1 MRQYGNR
8 GPDTCLRKAARILN
22 MSTMTSDR
30 GTQILAEAD
39 RLAQTFA
46 ERAAEH
52 DRDATFPHD
61 NYADLAAAG
70 VLRISVPEELGG
82 LGGGLPEVVE
92 VLERIA
98 SGDGSTALSLAMHIS
113 PLGQWASVWR
123 RTGDDRLAG
132 LLRRAAEG
140 SLVWAALTAERGM
153 ANRMTDAATLA
164 RRTDGGY
171 LLTGRKIFA
180 TNSAIATDFS
190 TTARDPDAE
199 GGPRLLLC
207 AVAMNSPGIRVHPTW
222 DTLGMRST
230 RSDDLELDNVFVPES
245 AVVHSLPVGH
255 LDRRVMETVWAWAM
269 PAFASVYTGIAAG
282 ALQWTVNRLT
292 NSGRATDP
300 VVQDVIG
307 DCHMQLESSRALIQR
322 HVEEVVTR
330 ALHALGVQEAMGR
343 CVTVKHIAANNAVTI
358 LQRLTEL
365 NGGAAFGRALPF
377 ERMWRDVQAGPIMP
391 MGSIAARKFV
401 GATALGIEVAPVA
414 P

>member
-1 MRQYGNR
+1 
-8 GPDTCLRKAARILN
+8 
-22 MSTMTSDR
+22 MSTTISE
-30 GTQILAEAD
+30 GSQQILAEAD
-39 RLAQTFA
+39 RLAHTFA

-61 NYADLAAAG
+61 NYADLAEAG
-70 VLRISVPEELGG
+70 ILRMSVPEELGG
-82 LGGGLPEVVE
+82 FGGGLPEVVA
-92 VLERIA
+92 VLERVA

-123 RTGDDRLAG
+123 RTGDERLAG

-140 SLVWAALTAERGM
+140 TLVWAALTAERGM
-153 ANRMTDAATLA
+153 ANRMTDAATVA

-171 LLTGRKIFA
+171 LLNGRKIFA

-207 AVAMNSPGIRVHPTW
+207 AVSMDSPGIRVHPTW

-230 RSDDLELDNVFVPES
+230 RSDDLELDDVFVPES
-245 AVVHSLPVGH
+245 AVVHSLPIGH

-282 ALQWTVNRLT
+282 ALQWTVDRQT
-292 NSGRATDP
+292 AAGKGTDP
-300 VVQDVIG
+300 VVQDAVG
-307 DCHMQLESSRALIQR
+307 HCRMLLESSRALIHR
-322 HVEEVVTR
+322 HVEEVVSR
-330 ALHALGVQEAMGR
+330 ALHALDVQEAMAR
-343 CVTVKHIAANNAVTI
+343 CITVKHVAAHNATEI
-358 LQRLTEL
+358 LQRLAEL

-391 MGSIAARKFV
+391 MGSIAARRFV
-401 GATALGIEVAPVA
+401 GATALGVEVAPVA

>member
-1 MRQYGNR
+1 
-8 GPDTCLRKAARILN
+8 
-22 MSTMTSDR
+22 MSTTTMDGR
-30 GTQILAEAD
+30 REHVLAEAD
-39 RLAQTFA
+39 RLARIFA

-70 VLRISVPEELGG
+70 VLRMSVPEELGG
-82 LGGGLPEVVE
+82 FGAGLPEVAA
-92 VLERIA
+92 VLERVA
-98 SGDGSTALSLAMHIS
+98 AGDGATALSLAMHVS

-140 SLVWAALTAERGM
+140 GLVWASLTAERGM
-153 ANRMTDAATLA
+153 ANRMTDAATVA
-164 RRTDGGY
+164 EPTDGGY

-190 TTARDPDAE
+190 TTARDPHAE

-207 AVAMNSPGIRVHPTW
+207 TVSMDAPGIRVHPTW
-222 DTLGMRST
+222 DTLGMRAT
-230 RSDDLELDNVFVPES
+230 RSDDLELDSVFVPSS
-245 AVVHSLPVGH
+245 AVVHSLPAGH

-282 ALQWTVNRLT
+282 ALQWTIDRLT
-292 NSGRATDP
+292 PAGRAGDP

-307 DCHMQLESSRALIQR
+307 ECHILLESSRALIHR

-330 ALHALGVQEAMGR
+330 ALHARGVQEAVAR
-343 CVTVKHIAANNAVTI
+343 CVTVKHAAANNAVAI
-358 LQRLTEL
+358 LQKLVDV

-391 MGSIAARKFV
+391 MGNVAARQFV
-401 GATALGIEVAPVA
+401 GATALGVEVAPVA
-414 P
+414 T

>member
-1 MRQYGNR
+1 
-8 GPDTCLRKAARILN
+8 
-22 MSTMTSDR
+22 MSTTT
-30 GTQILAEAD
+30 GGQILTEAE
-39 RLAQTFA
+39 RLATTFA

-52 DRDATFPHD
+52 DREASFPHD
-61 NYADLAAAG
+61 NYADLAEAG
-70 VLRISVPEELGG
+70 ILRMSVPEELGG
-82 LGGGLPEVVE
+82 LGAGLPEVVA
-92 VLERIA
+92 VLERVA

-123 RTGDDRLAG
+123 RTGDERLAG

-140 SLVWAALTAERGM
+140 RLVWAALT
-153 ANRMTDAATLA
+153 TIA

-207 AVAMNSPGIRVHPTW
+207 AVSMDSPGIRVHPTW

-269 PAFASVYTGIAAG
+269 PAFAGVYTGVANG
-282 ALQWTVNRLT
+282 ALRWTADRLA
-292 NSGRATDP
+292 SAGRATDP
-300 VVQDVIG
+300 VLQDAVG
-307 DCHMQLESSRALIQR
+307 HCHMLLESSRALIHR
-322 HVEEVVTR
+322 HVEEVVSR
-330 ALHALGVQEAMGR
+330 ALHALDVQEAMAR
-343 CVTVKHIAANNAVTI
+343 CITVKHVAAHNATEI
-358 LQRLTEL
+358 LQRLAEV
-365 NGGAAFGRALPF
+365 NAGAAFGRALPF

-391 MGSIAARKFV
+391 MGSIAARRFV

>member
-1 MRQYGNR
+1 
-8 GPDTCLRKAARILN
+8 
-22 MSTMTSDR
+22 MSTTISER
-30 GTQILAEAD
+30 GEQILAEAD
-39 RLAQTFA
+39 RLARTFA

-52 DRDATFPHD
+52 DREATFPHD
-61 NYADLAAAG
+61 NYADLAEAG
-70 VLRISVPEELGG
+70 ILRMSVPEELGG
-82 LGGGLPEVVE
+82 SGAGLPEVAA
-92 VLERIA
+92 VLERVA

-123 RTGDDRLAG
+123 RTGDERLAG

-140 SLVWAALTAERGM
+140 TLVWAALTAERGM
-153 ANRMTDAATLA
+153 TNRMTDATTLA

-207 AVAMNSPGIRVHPTW
+207 AVSMESPGIRVRPTW

-230 RSDDLELDNVFVPES
+230 RSDDLELDGVFVPES

-269 PAFASVYTGIAAG
+269 PAFASVYSGVARG
-282 ALQWTVNRLT
+282 ALSWTVDRLT
-292 NSGRATDP
+292 SAGRATDP
-300 VVQDVIG
+300 VVQDAVG
-307 DCHMQLESSRALIQR
+307 HCHMLLESSRALIHR
-322 HVEEVVTR
+322 HVEEVVSR
-330 ALHALGVQEAMGR
+330 ALHALDVQEAMAR
-343 CVTVKHIAANNAVTI
+343 CITVKHVAAHNATEI
-358 LQRLTEL
+358 LQRLAEV
-365 NGGAAFGRALPF
+365 NAGAAFGRALPF

-391 MGSIAARKFV
+391 MGSIAARQFV
-401 GATALGIEVAPVA
+401 GATALGVEVAPVA

>member
-1 MRQYGNR
+1 M
-8 GPDTCLRKAARILN
+8 
-22 MSTMTSDR
+22 
-30 GTQILAEAD
+30 
-39 RLAQTFA
+39 
-46 ERAAEH
+46 
-52 DRDATFPHD
+52 
-61 NYADLAAAG
+61 
-70 VLRISVPEELGG
+70 SVPEELGG
-82 LGGGLPEVVE
+82 FGGGLPEVVA

-98 SGDGSTALSLAMHIS
+98 SADGSTALSLAMHIS

-123 RTGDDRLAG
+123 RTGDERLAG

-140 SLVWAALTAERGM
+140 RLVWAALTAERGM
-153 ANRMTDAATLA
+153 ANRMTDATTLA

-171 LLTGRKIFA
+171 LLSGRKIFA

-207 AVAMNSPGIRVHPTW
+207 AVSMDSPGIRVHPTW

-230 RSDDLELDNVFVPES
+230 RSDDLELDDVFVPES

-269 PAFASVYTGIAAG
+269 PAFAGVYTGVAAG
-282 ALQWTVNRLT
+282 ALRWTVDRLT
-292 NSGRATDP
+292 ASGGATDP
-300 VVQDVIG
+300 VVQDGVG
-307 DCHMQLESSRALIQR
+307 HCRMLLESSRALVHR
-322 HVEEVVTR
+322 HVEEVVSRT
-330 ALHALGVQEAMGR
+330 LHALEVQEAMAR
-343 CVTVKHIAANNAVTI
+343 CITVKHVAAHNATAI
-358 LQRLTEL
+358 LQRLAEL

-391 MGSIAARKFV
+391 MGSIAARRFV
-401 GATALGIEVAPVA
+401 GATALGVEVAPVA